1 MSWKKVGRSNI
12 LRERDGEAE
21 VGGKGKRA
29 YFKLEIEDLGH
40 LKAEGEARVVECCT
54 PRPFTL

>member
-12 LRERDGEAE
+12 LLRRDGEAE
-21 VGGKGKRA
+21 VGGERKRA

-40 LKAEGEARVVECCT
+40 LKAEGEARVVEYCT
-54 PRPFTL
+54 PQPFTL